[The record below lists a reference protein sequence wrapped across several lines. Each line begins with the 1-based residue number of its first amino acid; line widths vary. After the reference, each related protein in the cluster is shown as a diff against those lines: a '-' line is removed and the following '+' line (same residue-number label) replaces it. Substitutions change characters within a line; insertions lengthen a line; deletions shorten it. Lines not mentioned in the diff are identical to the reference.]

1 MLEELRRHW
10 PPEGQ
15 ILLLQA
21 ALADLDT
28 ARRAWRQWQ
37 SGPDLADASWGEV
50 CLLAALGRRMPD
62 LGGDAPPDPRVVGA
76 RRHIWTRT
84 QMTYASTRPL
94 LATLRAEG
102 LRLMLMKGAARLAAD
117 PALARDRAL
126 RDADVLVHPDDWE
139 RSVELARREGWVA
152 VKRRVTVSDL
162 RRLHSV
168 GLHSPNPR
176 AKGEFDLHRY
186 VLRECMNEGQDL
198 GLWER
203 AVATRFLDVDV
214 LTPAAT
220 DFALI
225 SLGQS
230 MLFSPFSAP
239 YWAIDLD
246 PLIQRGTID
255 WDVLLGEVR
264 MRRLE
269 TFIAAPLLLL
279 RERIGT
285 PVPDDVLRALTQRLS
300 HHALVEFA
308 ARATGHGPRTAE
320 QFDARRI
327 MHTAR
332 AMRVARARSA
342 RDAVPPQ
349 APPPAV
355 RRAKLGES
363 EELVIPVPR
372 GGSPFARRRLY
383 ISFLVHHARGHARLN
398 VTASGISLK
407 AIPLERAGTARG
419 GRVRRLVVI
428 TCPACLFDL
437 RDVAQVRLT
446 ASRVVLYN
454 VYAGW
459 SRPRMPALL
468 ERLTNAWRRRRDRLN
483 GRSAAD

>member
-1 MLEELRRHW
+1 MREELRRHW

-37 SGPDLADASWGEV
+37 GGPDLADASWGEV

-94 LATLRAEG
+94 LATMRAEG

-126 RDADVLVHPDDWE
+126 RDADVLVHPDDWA
-139 RSVELARREGWVA
+139 RSVDLARREGWVA
-152 VKRRVTVSDL
+152 VKRRVTTSDL
-162 RRLHSV
+162 RRLHSI

-203 AVATRFLDVDV
+203 AVPIRFLDIDV
-214 LTPAAT
+214 LSPSAT
-220 DFALI
+220 DYALV

-230 MLFSPFSAP
+230 MLYSPVSAP
-239 YWAIDLD
+239 YWALDLD
-246 PLIQRGTID
+246 PLIRSGAID
-255 WDVLLGEVR
+255 WDVLLGEVG
-264 MRRLE
+264 MRRIE
-269 TFIAAPLLLL
+269 AFVAAPLLLL

-285 PVPDDVLRALTQRLS
+285 PVPDAVLSALTRRLGK
-300 HHALVEFA
+300 HALVEYTM
-308 ARATGHGPRTAE
+308 RATRHGPSTAE
-320 QFDARRI
+320 EFDARRV
-327 MHTAR
+327 MHAAR
-332 AMRVARARSA
+332 AMRLARSHPA
-342 RDAVPPQ
+342 RGEKQ
-349 APPPAV
+349 SQEPPAV
-355 RRAKLGES
+355 RRAKLGS
-363 EELVIPVPR
+363 GDDLVIPVPR
-372 GGSPFARRRLY
+372 GASPFKRQRLY
-383 ISFLVHHARGHARLN
+383 VSFLIHHARRHAHLN

-407 AIPLERAGTARG
+407 MIRLDRAGTARG
-419 GRVRRLVVI
+419 GRMRQVAVI
-428 TCPACLFDL
+428 SCPACLFDL
-437 RDVAQVRLT
+437 RDVVQVRIAT
-446 ASRVVLYN
+446 SRVVLYN

-459 SRPRMPALL
+459 TRPRMPAVL
-468 ERLTNAWRRRRDRLN
+468 ERLTGAWRRRRDRLN
-483 GRSAAD
+483 ARSTGD